1 MIVAIVVLQF
11 NCFALSND
19 NILKVIYE
27 IETDYV
33 TEYVIDASV
42 RGFSVPLGPCNS
54 PPRRYCFA

>member
-54 PPRRYCFA
+54 PPRR